1 MPSNT
6 PIRHGETYPAV
17 IATPALSRGK
27 QSRPAPEGMAPA
39 AGLLHRLRLL
49 AMTAA
54 GTGAVLPSLAFAHPG
69 HGAPLFHSHEW
80 EIGLAL
86 VAAVIGVGFAIRAY
100 RRRK

>member
-1 MPSNT
+1 MQTMKCRHCEKPQATKQPS
-6 PIRHGETYPAV
+6 
-17 IATPALSRGK
+17 PALRRDGSI
-27 QSRPAPEGMAPA
+27 
-39 AGLLHRLRLL
+39 AGLRRL

-54 GTGAVLPSLAFAHPG
+54 GASSLLPSLALAHPG

-86 VAAVIGVGFAIRAY
+86 VAAIVGIGFAIRTY